1 MTQTLAKV
9 AIFTDTNA
17 SAIYLRNL
25 NEPQVVKPGW
35 DDTGDIVIL

>member
-1 MTQTLAKV
+1 MTRSLDKV

-25 NEPQVVKPGW
+25 KKEPQVVKRLG
-35 DDTGDIVIL
+35 